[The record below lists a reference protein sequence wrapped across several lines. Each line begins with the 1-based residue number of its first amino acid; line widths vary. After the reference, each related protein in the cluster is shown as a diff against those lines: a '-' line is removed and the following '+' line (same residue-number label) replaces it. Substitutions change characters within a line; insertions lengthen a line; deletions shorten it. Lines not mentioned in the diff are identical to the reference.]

1 MSKYQNHKYDYS
13 REGQLASS
21 RNNMCLAIVVAFFLC
36 VGGFF
41 FKECYQSIDSYNK
54 KAENNS
60 NNNYSSVKKS
70 SEKPVEMK
78 KEQQTVKKEILK
90 ENKTEFSNNT
100 TAPEDNINT
109 TSVVEINSNKI
120 TASASIETILD
131 NKISSVTAEVDAEN
145 NIDSVS
151 LEIALNNNSSASAEI
166 ASKDTDISNGID
178 EAISKVVIASGSI
191 EAVPE
196 NINASESAELPSE
209 NTNPAVEAN
218 IVFTNI
224 NPSGDYEKFIYEDNL
239 NVKELNIPIKFDKKC
254 IIPGFENFEKQ
265 YIYPISLIESRSFN
279 PENNISVSVKANA
292 INGADFK
299 KIRQYSVSDSPKNIT
314 VISESDKPGFK
325 LFCSS
330 NPNTPQKMIWEVKI
344 GNNNLSFIRHDYN
357 KITYRITLAGNNYFV
372 YSDNDMLIARVY
384 CHPQNNI
391 LEIQKFDYPCKSIY
405 IKYDDK
411 TENQLIY
418 SPAVMAFDDL
428 SIDIRQILFIE
439 ALNLEKKYALKN
451 VLTKSNIESG
461 FNPKGIIANNN
472 NFVHQAFVENVGE
485 HFLGYYEL
493 ASGVRTLK
501 QVIQTLKLNDENRAY
516 LITEFDKK
524 TYPLIKFM
532 PAPDGFIIR
541 YFNSRFIGKMTFK
554 DDEISFRN
562 ETGKV
567 KYRFYEN
574 SNNKNEFLIDNV
586 RIKELFGSCLS
597 SKSNTDNTNFYC
609 EYYYSLGERKWE
621 KAGYYLAPLKAT
633 GKYMSAIPGI
643 LLFREYDDFIKHC
656 IFNESMLY
664 ALEHPGL

>member
-1 MSKYQNHKYDYS
+1 MSNYNNHKYDYS
-13 REGQLASS
+13 REGQLARS
-21 RNNMCLAIVVAFFLC
+21 RNNICLTVVAAFFLC
-36 VGGFF
+36 IGGFF
-41 FKECYQSIDSYNK
+41 FKECYQSLDSYHK
-54 KAENNS
+54 KTENNS
-60 NNNYSSVKKS
+60 NNNYSSAAKKT
-70 SEKPVEMK
+70 SEKPVEIK
-78 KEQQTVKKEILK
+78 KEQQTVKKEVLK
-90 ENKTEFSNNT
+90 ENKIEFSNNT
-100 TAPEDNINT
+100 TVPEDNINT
-109 TSVVEINSNKI
+109 TSVAEINSNKI
-120 TASASIETILD
+120 TASASVETILE
-131 NKISSVTAEVDAEN
+131 NNISSATAEVDAGN
-145 NIDSVS
+145 NIASV
-151 LEIALNNNSSASAEI
+151 SAEI
-166 ASKDTDISNGID
+166 ASKNTDISNSID
-178 EAISKVVIASGSI
+178 EASSNVMIASGSI
-191 EAVPE
+191 EAVSE
-196 NINASESAELPSE
+196 NINASESTELASE
-209 NTNPAVEAN
+209 NTNPSAEAEIIFAN
-218 IVFTNI
+218 INA
-224 NPSGDYEKFIYEDNL
+224 PADYEKFIYEDNL

-254 IIPGFENFEKQ
+254 IIPEFESFDKQ
-265 YIYPISLIESRSFN
+265 CIYPISLIESRSFN
-279 PENNISVSVKANA
+279 PENNVSVSVKANG
-292 INGADFK
+292 IKGADFE

-344 GNNNLSFIRHDYN
+344 ENNILLFIRHDNN

-372 YSDNDMLIARVY
+372 YCDNDMLTARVY

-391 LEIQKFDYPCKSIY
+391 LEIQKFDYPCKSVY
-405 IKYDDK
+405 IKYDEK
-411 TENQLIY
+411 TENKFIY
-418 SPAVMAFDDL
+418 SHAVMAFDDL

-451 VLTKSNIESG
+451 ILTKSNIEAD
-461 FNPKGIIANNN
+461 FNPKGIIIANNK

-501 QVIQTLKLNDENRAY
+501 QVIQSLKLNDENRAY
-516 LITEFDKK
+516 LLTDFDKK

-532 PAPDGFIIR
+532 PAPDGFMIR

-597 SKSNTDNTNFYC
+597 SESNTDDTNFYC
-609 EYYYSLGERKWE
+609 EYNYSLGERKWE
-621 KAGYYLAPLKAT
+621 KAGYYLAPLKDT
-633 GKYMSAIPGI
+633 SKYMSAIPGI
-643 LLFREYDDFIKHC
+643 LLFREYDEFIKYC
-656 IFNESMLY
+656 IFNESSLY